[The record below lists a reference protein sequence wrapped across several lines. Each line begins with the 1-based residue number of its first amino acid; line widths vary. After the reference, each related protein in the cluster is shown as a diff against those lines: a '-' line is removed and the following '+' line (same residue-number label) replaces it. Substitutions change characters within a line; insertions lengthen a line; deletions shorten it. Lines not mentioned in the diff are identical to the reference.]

1 MWLVGGW
8 FGSYTIQLY
17 PIVGNIV
24 DYHNPCAGKIWES
37 YLLFFGMFRGL
48 STLSTVRQIRY
59 VGFTLQLG
67 NHHQLAP
74 MLLES
79 RGNRIII
86 TSVRIE
92 NHNICSTHQDH
103 RLSSTISISWNL
115 LASALK
121 AIKRSSRC
129 DIYTQIHIL
138 AKNETQCSMVGN
150 PD

>member
-1 MWLVGGW
+1 VVGWWLVRVL
-8 FGSYTIQLY
+8 YY
-17 PIVGNIV
+17 PIVSNCRKYRGLSQSMR
-24 DYHNPCAGKIWES
+24 WENMGI
-37 YLLFFGMFRGL
+37 LLAFLWDVSGL

-150 PD
+150 PG